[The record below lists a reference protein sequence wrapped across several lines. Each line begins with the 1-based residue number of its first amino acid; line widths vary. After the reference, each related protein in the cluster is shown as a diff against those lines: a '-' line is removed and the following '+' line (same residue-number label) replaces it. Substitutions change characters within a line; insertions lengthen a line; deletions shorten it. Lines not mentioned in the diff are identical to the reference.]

1 MSKNNKI
8 KKIVLASDHAGFK
21 LKENIKFYLRKK
33 MNKVID
39 LGTNSTDSVDYPD
52 YAHLLSKKMKKN
64 NNQFGILICG
74 TGIGMS
80 ITANRIQG
88 VRCGIATNT
97 EMAKMARLHN
107 NCQVLAVGSR
117 ISTQAEIETIVSTF
131 IGTPFDTVNTRHK
144 NRINLIDI

>member
-1 MSKNNKI
+1 MINI
-8 KKIVLASDHAGFK
+8 YIGSDHAGWETKTK
-21 LKENIKFYLRKK
+21 LIEYLKNSTHHHNLQLIDCGCYSNERCDYPLIARDVAL
-33 MNKVID
+33 KVIE
-39 LGTNSTDSVDYPD
+39 
-52 YAHLLSKKMKKN
+52 SKDTIS
-64 NNQFGILICG
+64 FGILICG